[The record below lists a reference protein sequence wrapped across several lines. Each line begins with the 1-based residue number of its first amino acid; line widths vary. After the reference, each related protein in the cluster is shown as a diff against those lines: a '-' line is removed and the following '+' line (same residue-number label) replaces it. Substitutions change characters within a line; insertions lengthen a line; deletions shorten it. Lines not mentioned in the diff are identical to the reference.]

1 MTQEQAS
8 EVPVGEARNEP
19 NLDPMLPPPIGR
31 IVFTMNPIKML
42 VSISLCNVFRVNL

>member
-1 MTQEQAS
+1 MTQEQAL

-31 IVFTMNPIKML
+31 MKLTMNPFKML
-42 VSISLCNVFRVNL
+42 VSIFNFNLLELTC